1 MFNRPAEGGL
11 LPACVPGTFCSGVLR
26 APEADGCSPELARR
40 ELRVGQRGAGS
51 PRGARATGYRTQAG
65 ERAAGRAAR
74 CGAVLHAGAERAR
87 ARGRGAGLSA
97 GAVPLAAPL
106 QLAGPVPHSPRRS
119 RGCSVP
125 SRLRPDASPRQP
137 PPQLPSAGRA
147 PPSGPRR
154 RREPLARRARSR
166 GAGGGRAAP
175 ASALPDGAPLALPGG
190 SEE

>member
-1 MFNRPAEGGL
+1 MCPWYIL
-11 LPACVPGTFCSGVLR
+11 LG
-26 APEADGCSPELARR
+26 RR
-40 ELRVGQRGAGS
+40 QGSRGRWLLSRAGS
-51 PRGARATGYRTQAG
+51 WRVAGRAARLRLSTGRPGYRTQAG

-97 GAVPLAAPL
+97 SAVPLAAPL
-106 QLAGPVPHSPRRS
+106 QHAGPVPHSLRRS

-125 SRLRPDASPRQP
+125 SRLRPDASPRLP

-147 PPSGPRR
+147 PPSGPRS

-190 SEE
+190 SEKEE